1 MRSTRKHLWTDPV
14 EREGTYILRSR
25 PFGEV
30 LPTYGKEVSR
40 GAVSGIEPAGKCQH
54 RYVLNARSSQ
64 RRNRRQCSSTTDPG
78 VINDR
83 DVRCVWAVND
93 LECAAAYSAIGCRS
107 QRRTQ
112 NHQRNISWKRS
123 ITKLLKLAQHISLV
137 VGATG
142 DNCDSPTGRSR
153 QSSRTREMAQSVLQ
167 KQQNIPESLRGGSVV
182 LVAIHLRAGLS
193 TLDSVRHESRHIRT
207 GEWLTVAPE
216 AEVIILI
223 DRGAAQ
229 LALPATQPTRDGGR
243 PEVAGQ
249 DPGHATSSRS
259 NSSA

>member
-1 MRSTRKHLWTDPV
+1 M
-14 EREGTYILRSR
+14 
-25 PFGEV
+25 
-30 LPTYGKEVSR
+30 
-40 GAVSGIEPAGKCQH
+40 
-54 RYVLNARSSQ
+54 
-64 RRNRRQCSSTTDPG
+64 
-78 VINDR
+78 
-83 DVRCVWAVND
+83 
-93 LECAAAYSAIGCRS
+93 
-107 QRRTQ
+107 
-112 NHQRNISWKRS
+112 
-123 ITKLLKLAQHISLV
+123 
-137 VGATG
+137 
-142 DNCDSPTGRSR
+142 
-153 QSSRTREMAQSVLQ
+153 
-167 KQQNIPESLRGGSVV
+167 V